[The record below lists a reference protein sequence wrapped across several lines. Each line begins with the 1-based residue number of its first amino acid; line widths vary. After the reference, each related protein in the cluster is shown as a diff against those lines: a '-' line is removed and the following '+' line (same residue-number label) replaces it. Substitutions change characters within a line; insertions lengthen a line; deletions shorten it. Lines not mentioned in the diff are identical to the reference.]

1 MLTLQLSF
9 SCLTKKGR
17 LFMEDEVKDLINIDI
32 DLLKDINNIEK
43 EQKFVNLMVDI
54 IITITLNE
62 LNEKSD

>member
-1 MLTLQLSF
+1 
-9 SCLTKKGR
+9 
-17 LFMEDEVKDLINIDI
+17 MEEEVKDLVNIEI
-32 DLLKDINNIEK
+32 GLLKNINNIEK